1 MKTGKINCVILGGG
15 GHAKVLID
23 ALQMS
28 GAAIPRAVLD
38 PDPSRWGQS
47 LWGVPILGGDDL
59 LPELKGRG
67 IGYFTVGLGSV
78 GDSQPRK
85 RLFDLGVS
93 FHLKPLSVIHPSAV
107 FSRRVKMGEGSQ
119 IFPGSVVNAGAA
131 LGVNVIINSGAVVEH
146 DCVVG
151 DHVHVATGAHLA
163 GAVRIGAGAHIGI
176 GATVKQGIA
185 IGESAVVGAGAVV
198 VKDVLLH
205 TLVVGVPARLFRKSK
220 R

>member
-1 MKTGKINCVILGGG
+1 MLMMLLRASLTGKF
-15 GHAKVLID
+15 
-23 ALQMS
+23 
-28 GAAIPRAVLD
+28 
-38 PDPSRWGQS
+38 
-47 LWGVPILGGDDL
+47 
-59 LPELKGRG
+59 
-67 IGYFTVGLGSV
+67 Y
-78 GDSQPRK
+78 
-85 RLFDLGVS
+85 
-93 FHLKPLSVIHPSAV
+93 
-107 FSRRVKMGEGSQ
+107 
-119 IFPGSVVNAGAA
+119 

-185 IGESAVVGAGAVV
+185 IGANAVVGAGAVV
-198 VKDVLLH
+198 VKDVLPD